1 MFLDTSGLL
10 CLHHSDEPGHADA
23 FMLFEA
29 SGPIL
34 THAEVLSEF
43 VTVARIRGLP
53 RRATLDFVRE
63 LLDQPDIEVVW
74 VDGALHSEALDLL
87 AARLDKH
94 YSFCDAISFV
104 LMRRRGVREALTT
117 DHHFEQEGFNRLL
130 RP

>member
-10 CLHHSDEPGHADA
+10 CLHHADEPGHADA
-23 FMLFEA
+23 FLLFEA

-34 THAEVLSEF
+34 THGEVLSEF
-43 VTVARIRGLP
+43 VTLALVRGLP

-63 LLDQPDIEVVW
+63 LLDQPDVEVVW
-74 VDGALHSEALDLL
+74 VDGALHREALDLL
-87 AARLDKH
+87 TARLDKQ

-117 DHHFEQEGFNRLL
+117 DHHFEQEGFTRLL